1 MNEKLDF
8 SLPAKKQ
15 KKSFLPILSVV
26 LLIVLIGLSL
36 INILVFSG
44 RAGFAR
50 PFQNGV
56 RSTSY
61 LSSQQVEELASRLA
75 GRDLYAQA
83 ASVWQDYLSG
93 AALSDT
99 ERAKTLFQIGTL
111 LEKAGTYAQAI
122 EYFYRSE
129 MTAKIDE
136 LEPQINVH
144 LRDCFQKLGMFSA
157 LRYELMDRTSF
168 EKQEPAGGKIVAEI
182 GPEKITEAD
191 LDALIEE
198 TIDNQLAP
206 IASFMTADQL
216 NDRKQKMLEQYKSPE
231 AKTQFL
237 QSWLA
242 QEVLY
247 RQALEQNMPDEPE
260 VKKVLEDMTRS
271 VLSRQLMNKEL
282 ADKINVT
289 ETDLQT
295 YYQANKDKY
304 IEPAKKDDPNS
315 VDRQK
320 SFDEVRDQV
329 MNELVS
335 RKSQDV
341 QSDYIKQM
349 INKYNVVIHTSV
361 LGGTEEKTAET
372 PEQKTK

>member
-191 LDALIEE
+191 LDAMIEE

-361 LGGTEEKTAET
+361 LGGTEEKAAESS
-372 PEQKTK
+372 EQKTK

>member
-216 NDRKQKMLEQYKSPE
+216 NNRKQKMLEQYKSPE

-361 LGGTEEKTAET
+361 LGGTEEKAAESS
-372 PEQKTK
+372 EQKTK

>member
-15 KKSFLPILSVV
+15 KKSLLPIVSVV
-26 LLIVLIGLSL
+26 LLIVLICLTL
-36 INILVFSG
+36 INVIIFSG
-44 RAGFAR
+44 RGGFTC
-50 PFQNGV
+50 PFQNGA
-56 RSTSY
+56 RSASY
-61 LSSQQVEELASRLA
+61 LSTEQVKELASRLA

-83 ASVWQDYLSG
+83 AGVWQGYLSG
-93 AALSDT
+93 TALSDT
-99 ERAKTLFQIGTL
+99 ERAKMLFQIGTL
-111 LEKAGTYAQAI
+111 LEKDGTYAKAI

-129 MTAKIDE
+129 MTAKIAD
-136 LEPQINVH
+136 LEPQINAH
-144 LRDCFQKLGMFSA
+144 IKDCFQKLGMFSA

-168 EKQEPAGGKIVAEI
+168 GKQEPAGGKIVAEI

-206 IASFMTADQL
+206 MAVFMTADQR
-216 NDRKQKMLEQYKSPE
+216 NERKQKMLEQYKSPE
-231 AKTQFL
+231 AKIRFL

-242 QEVLY
+242 QDVLY
-247 RQALEQNMPDEPE
+247 RQALEQNMPAEPQ

-304 IEPAKKDDPNS
+304 IEPVKKGDPNS
-315 VDRQK
+315 IERQK

-341 QSDYIKQM
+341 KSDYIQQM
-349 INKYNVVIHTSV
+349 MNKYNVVIHTSV
-361 LGGTEEKTAET
+361 LGGTEEKATET

>member
-361 LGGTEEKTAET
+361 LGGTEEKAAESS
-372 PEQKTK
+372 EQKTK